1 MRQTIAKTE
10 NYRQP
15 GERYRSFDA
24 ARQARFRGRFL
35 QWLTSA
41 GVTPALQGKWV
52 ELWGLADKGLG
63 AALKS
68 ELAAATAKTKKPAA
82 AVAATVAER
91 G

>member
-24 ARQARFRGRFL
+24 ARQARFRARFL
-35 QWLTSA
+35 QWLTSD
-41 GVTPALQGKWV
+41 GVTPALQAKWL

-68 ELAAATAKTKKPAA
+68 ELAAAAKKKPAA
-82 AVAATVAER
+82 AAAATSAER